1 MRITIIS
8 RLWSASV
15 TLKNKFNH
23 MIMKSKT
30 TKSGDTSYVAPEMTS
45 VEIAA
50 EGVLCYSYRIEE
62 LVEDDFNPWGNQ

>member
-1 MRITIIS
+1 
-8 RLWSASV
+8 
-15 TLKNKFNH
+15 

-30 TKSGDTSYVAPEMTS
+30 TKSGGTSYVAPEMTA